1 MRAITQYFNK
11 LVAAGNGD
19 KIMAFGVG
27 KPDIT
32 NHNAID
38 LFIGEADCESS
49 NRPPQLAP
57 RRRRGWQ
64 HGLNQGSSNVEQH
77 A

>member
-49 NRPPQLAP
+49 NRPPQHP
-57 RRRRGWQ
+57 RWAARGRGRRAQRQKLTKGK
-64 HGLNQGSSNVEQH
+64 V
-77 A
+77 